1 MSRILI
7 FVEQPENRRLLAEW
21 LGHHHEI
28 IVGES
33 VVQQGKAL
41 PLLNETFDLC
51 IVDGQALTHLWE
63 WVEARKL
70 KEQPVFLPFLLI
82 TLRSD
87 VKLLTRH
94 LWRTIDE
101 LITKPIEKLELHA
114 RIEMLLRSRQ
124 LSLQLQM
131 ALEQERTLKEQK
143 LRFVSVVSHEFRS
156 PLNTIFGFSR
166 LLEKPDLA
174 NERRADFLHRIQ
186 AAIKRMVV
194 MLDDVLILSKTEAG
208 RFASNSAPLAIVP
221 FCQKIIEEIKYSTST
236 GHTIKFNCEDE
247 CVTVYMDE
255 TLLRHVLSNL
265 LSNAIKYSAP
275 DSTVEL
281 KLQCQQETVIFEV
294 RDEGI
299 GIAAADLER
308 LFESFYRAS
317 NVGNIPGTGLGLAIV
332 KQAVE
337 QNGGVISVNSEVNVG
352 TTFTVTLPL
361 NT

>member
-7 FVEQPENRRLLAEW
+7 YVEQPENRRLLAQW
-21 LGHHHEI
+21 LGQHHEV

-33 VVQQGKAL
+33 VVQQGKAV
-41 PLLNETFDLC
+41 PLLNEPFDLC
-51 IVDGQALTHLWE
+51 IIDGQALNHLWE
-63 WVEARKL
+63 WVEAIKQ

-94 LWRTIDE
+94 LWQTIDE
-101 LITKPIEKLELHA
+101 LITKPIEKLEFHA
-114 RIEMLLRSRQ
+114 RIEMLLRSRR
-124 LSLQLQM
+124 LSLQLQT
-131 ALEQERTLKEQK
+131 ALEQERTLKELK
-143 LRFVSVVSHEFRS
+143 SRFVSVVSHEFRS

-166 LLEKPDLA
+166 LLERDLPHS
-174 NERRADFLHRIQ
+174 RRTDFLHRIQ

-208 RFASNSAPLAIVP
+208 RLASNSPPLAIMP

-236 GHTIKFNCEDE
+236 GHAIKFNCEDE

-255 TLLRHVLSNL
+255 TLLRHVLNNL

-281 KLQCQQETVIFEV
+281 KLQCQKEAVIFEV

-299 GIAAADLER
+299 GIAAADTER

-317 NVGNIPGTGLGLAIV
+317 NVGSIPGTGLGLSIV

-337 QNGGVISVNSEVNVG
+337 QHGGTISFTSEVNVG

-361 NT
+361 